1 MARRR
6 RPLTQPQ
13 LATLNAIGRKRA
25 KLDRRQDELEQVRA
39 ELAKLFIEGAARGLT
54 QNQMADASA
63 FSQARVK
70 QLIHG
75 EVR

>member
-1 MARRR
+1 MTRRR
-6 RPLTQPQ
+6 RVLTFPQ
-13 LATLNAIGRKRA
+13 LAILNAIGRKRT
-25 KLDRRQDELEQVRA
+25 KLDRQQYAVEDTRA
-39 ELAKLFIEGAARGLT
+39 ELAELFIQGAALGLT

-75 EVR
+75 E